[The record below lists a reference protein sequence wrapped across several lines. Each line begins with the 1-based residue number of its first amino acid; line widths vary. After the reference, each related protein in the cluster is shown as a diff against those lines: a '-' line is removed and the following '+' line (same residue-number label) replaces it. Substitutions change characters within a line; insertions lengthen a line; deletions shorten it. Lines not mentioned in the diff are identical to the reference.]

1 MLIHE
6 TLAYDR
12 PETTESD
19 NDEGG
24 VQERKERNTKEGD
37 VSTGTF
43 KHYFIFLLYLYMC
56 VLCNNYKLFNTKK
69 KRQLIIFLSQ
79 HSTFMLFSLSVDPK
93 RSFFL
98 YIFFIYRFA
107 MEMEKFRRY
116 WTHDDWIHHVH
127 VH

>member
-1 MLIHE
+1 MYIYQIDSIVYEQLNQIESCTSVDEFDVLIHE

-43 KHYFIFLLYLYMC
+43 KNYFLILL
-56 VLCNNYKLFNTKK
+56 
-69 KRQLIIFLSQ
+69 
-79 HSTFMLFSLSVDPK
+79 
-93 RSFFL
+93 
-98 YIFFIYRFA
+98 
-107 MEMEKFRRY
+107 
-116 WTHDDWIHHVH
+116 
-127 VH
+127 